1 MAKTKLILL
10 SFTCLCLCSCAQM
23 YRWEATS
30 MDGSRTGCTATTA
43 DNVSEAVGKINEDGS
58 YVSPSGNVYA
68 KESATAKTASIVIKA
83 QPKMAEV
90 KKVIAKSDEYMPNGG
105 RENRLSNWF
114 VNIIMDKVSSL
125 SGKKVDVGI
134 CNFGG
139 IRSAMPQ
146 GDVTLDDIKSMFPF
160 KNYLVYLEL
169 SGKELRNIVEKMA
182 AGTFQAMCGAEVVV
196 SDKKVETFTIGGRPV
211 EDDKL
216 YSVATISFLLHGG
229 DGLSLADNAVNIINY
244 DVMIMDAVLERIY
257 ALSAEGKAIKG
268 SDVRYVTI
276 K

>member
-1 MAKTKLILL
+1 
-10 SFTCLCLCSCAQM
+10 M

-43 DNVSEAVGKINEDGS
+43 DNVSEAVGKINDDGS

-125 SGKKVDVGI
+125 SGRKVDVGI

-257 ALSAEGKAIKG
+257 ALSAEGKSIKG